1 MKKTF
6 FAAAALVA
14 MVSCNKTLIET
25 PESEFGYIDLGI
37 SADTEMITTKAEQ
50 TVNQS
55 GSKYLLT
62 LIRTDVPE
70 TKFENK
76 EYGLLNPSV
85 DLKVAAGTYTF
96 SAQNITATDAEKDYG
111 ALRLYGEHADLNV
124 IAGGNTPAS
133 IQCTPANA
141 MVTVDVAANFGS
153 TFKEY
158 SISLID
164 GNRDLAIT
172 TLGHVDSDGKT
183 VTKSFFNIENGTLY
197 WQVAAKVNNEAQF
210 KYFKSTFTVEKGKHH
225 KITLAPGTNGTISV
239 TITANDELTSIDVPA
254 TVDPLT
260 PVQSN

>member
-50 TVNQS
+50 TVSQS

-62 LIRTDVPE
+62 LIRTDVSE
-70 TKFENK
+70 TKFQNK
-76 EYGLLNPSV
+76 EYGQLDPSV

-96 SAQNITATDAEKDYG
+96 SAQNIKETDAENSYG
-111 ALRLYGEHADLNV
+111 ALRLYGEHANLNV

-133 IQCTPANA
+133 IKCTPANA
-141 MVTVDVAANFGS
+141 MVTVDVAENFGN

-164 GNRDLAIT
+164 GNRNLSIT
-172 TLGHVDSDGKT
+172 NLGHEDTNDKT
-183 VTKSFFNIENGTLY
+183 VTKSFFNIDDEALY
-197 WQVAAKVNNEAQF
+197 WQVCAKVNDETQS
-210 KYFKSTFTVEKGKHH
+210 KYFKSSFTVETGKHH

-239 TITANDELTSIDVPA
+239 TITADDELTSIDVSA

>member
-96 SAQNITATDAEKDYG
+96 SAQNITTTAAEDGYG
-111 ALRLYGEHADLNV
+111 ALRLYGEHADLDV

-133 IQCTPANA
+133 IKCIPANA
-141 MVTVDVAANFGS
+141 MVTVDVAANFGD

-164 GNRDLAIT
+164 GNRTLLIT
-172 TLGHVDSDGKT
+172 TLGHEDTDGKK
-183 VTKSFFNIENGTLY
+183 VTKSFFNIEEGAIY
-197 WQVAAKVNNEAQF
+197 WQVAAKVNSEEQV
-210 KYFKSTFTVEKGKHH
+210 KYFKSPFTVAAGQHH

-239 TITANDELTSIDVPA
+239 TITADDALTSIDVHA
-254 TVDPLT
+254 TVDPLS